1 MIEIKVFKDVQG
13 RAVGL
18 SSAGH
23 ADYEESGKD
32 IVCAAVSVLELN
44 LANSVAEYTDARFS
58 CQINENTGG
67 FEFRLIDSGN
77 KDAALLLSSC
87 LLGLEALHREYGNNY
102 LIITD
107 QEV

>member
-1 MIEIKVFKDVQG
+1 MIEIKIFRDTQG
-13 RAVGL
+13 AAAGL
-18 SSAGH
+18 CSIGH
-23 ADYEESGKD
+23 AEYGESGED
-32 IVCAAVSVLELN
+32 IVCAAVSALELN
-44 LANSVAEYTDARFS
+44 LANSVAEFTDARFS

-67 FEFRLIDSGN
+67 FEFRLIDTGN

-87 LLGLEALHREYGNNY
+87 LLGLEAVHREYGSNY